1 MPRKYSAEFRE
12 DAVRMLVD
20 NPGLTISKAAR
31 DLGIGMSTLDK
42 WLRQYR
48 ASTAGG
54 VVTGNDLAELR
65 RLRLENQK
73 LKLEREL
80 LKKAAVF
87 FAKDSSS

>member
-42 WLRQYR
+42 WLR
-48 ASTAGG
+48 
-54 VVTGNDLAELR
+54 
-65 RLRLENQK
+65 
-73 LKLEREL
+73 
-80 LKKAAVF
+80 
-87 FAKDSSS
+87 

>member
-87 FAKDSSS
+87 FAKDSGS